1 MTRLAR
7 VLLAVALLAM
17 AASSASAQ
25 ERRIDELMRKSGI
38 WQHMGQVQ
46 EAARLGAE
54 EARKHALANPRPN
67 DLTEAQHKRMVAAM
81 DKAFAPERL
90 RAAMRTELLQEL
102 AVADE
107 EEVLR
112 WLSTDLGT
120 RITRIEEQRGTP
132 EEQVRMEREAP
143 KLLESLPKERVDKY
157 VRLADSVNAGES
169 GANMLINVT
178 TAIAYGI
185 AIASPHGD
193 VAMVKAMREQME
205 AQRPQMVAALGQRSI
220 AIFAYTYQPLDDEEI
235 EKYVAF
241 AESPAGRRYHEAT
254 TRALDKVFAHASV
267 DMGRDFGA
275 KPLEIDRRS

>member
-1 MTRLAR
+1 MGT
-7 VLLAVALLAM
+7 VLRSIATFLAVLAITF
-17 AASSASAQ
+17 AAGAQ

-54 EARKHALANPRPN
+54 EARRQAKANPRKN
-67 DLTEAQHKRMVAAM
+67 DLTEAQHQRMVAAM
-81 DKAFAPERL
+81 DKAFSPERL
-90 RAAMRTELLQEL
+90 RKAMRDELLKEI
-102 AVADE
+102 APEDE

-112 WLSTDLGT
+112 WLSTELGT
-120 RITRIEEQRGTP
+120 RITNIEEQRETP
-132 EEQVRMEREAP
+132 EEQAKMEREAP
-143 KLLESLPKERVDKY
+143 RLLESLPAERRAKY
-157 VRLADSVNAGES
+157 ERMASSINAGES
-169 GANMLINVT
+169 SANMLINVT

-193 VAMVKAMREQME
+193 VAMVKSMREQME

-220 AIFAYTYQPLDDEEI
+220 GIFAYTYKALSDEEL
-235 EKYVAF
+235 EKYVQF
-241 AESPAGRRYHEAT
+241 AESPAGKRYHDAT
-254 TRALDKVFAHASV
+254 TRALDRVFAKASL